1 MECGGGSRE
10 DSVSFQHLRAVIFQ
24 HIWRLHGICTYVF
37 TDRTFLSF
45 IFTQIPELS
54 TNNSPFKSSDPIKNL
69 PRAWTRQHRVRYLVA
84 AFWRFG
90 PDSNWT
96 AIDKKREIEPVSA
109 ESHVVAEKFSEAK
122 LLDCAPRRASP
133 FDARPRRALE
143 ACSAYVART
152 DSGRPCA
159 MQSYAVGCVQSPSSP
174 RAPPEP
180 PSTPGRTF
188 FTPRAFPNV
197 SRSDG
202 GASPSRGA
210 RRRPAERSE
219 LTPPGPQI
227 PP

>member
-1 MECGGGSRE
+1 M
-10 DSVSFQHLRAVIFQ
+10 F
-24 HIWRLHGICTYVF
+24 TY
-37 TDRTFLSF
+37 RMFLSF
-45 IFTQIPELS
+45 AFTQIPELS

-69 PRAWTRQHRVRYLVA
+69 RKRGRVSIASDIWSLS
-84 AFWRFG
+84 FGDFG
-90 PDSNWT
+90 PGLTGRPYVNLP
-96 AIDKKREIEPVSA
+96 KRAGFGRISRRGRK
-109 ESHVVAEKFSEAK
+109 SFRKRS

-174 RAPPEP
+174 RAPP
-180 PSTPGRTF
+180 PSLHPGGAPF
-188 FTPRAFPNV
+188 SPLALFPNV

-219 LTPPGPQI
+219 LTPPGPKI